1 MLHGDHSVVQ
11 WFADKGFVYFP
22 WQKIYSS
29 TFDLLL
35 LGLINYEIAASD
47 LSENVLLGM
56 CWITNDWGDHWL
68 CGVRNNQQA
77 WASIYIQDKKIKIKK
92 SAIMI
97 IRQTGFVLSKKQSTI
112 DKFNSSSYFQ
122 ARKTTQ
128 RTVACPSCAS
138 STASSS
144 SSSPSPSTP
153 PSRAPESSL
162 INSHQNFFS
171 PAGNF
176 WTREG

>member
-1 MLHGDHSVVQ
+1 MDIDISSSFSWCFVFLILQTSIINYMIIDWQTFCLILREFRKLKLKLKYRKFMRNFFSKQIIFPTSSSSCQVACNSFRWNMLHGDHSVVQ

-68 CGVRNNQQA
+68 CSVRNNQQA
-77 WASIYIQDKKIKIKK
+77 WASIYIQD
-92 SAIMI
+92 
-97 IRQTGFVLSKKQSTI
+97 T
-112 DKFNSSSYFQ
+112 N
-122 ARKTTQ
+122 
-128 RTVACPSCAS
+128 
-138 STASSS
+138 
-144 SSSPSPSTP
+144 
-153 PSRAPESSL
+153 
-162 INSHQNFFS
+162 
-171 PAGNF
+171 
-176 WTREG
+176 